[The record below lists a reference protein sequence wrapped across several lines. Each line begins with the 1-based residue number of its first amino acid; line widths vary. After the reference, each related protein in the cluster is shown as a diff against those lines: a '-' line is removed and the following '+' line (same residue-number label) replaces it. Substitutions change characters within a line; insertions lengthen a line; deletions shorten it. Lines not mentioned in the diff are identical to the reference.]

1 MRLFPQRLG
10 RRSHQLAEAEGC
22 LPAAPGH
29 PLRGEGALPA
39 PWGAVVPNTSFLEPP
54 PPKQLHSFTELP
66 LPEESFREASPVS
79 PRAAGCVSHP
89 RGPAVPRPCPSGA
102 PCGLE
107 PEPPFGMLSRDHS
120 QPDADRSGQSWGPS
134 SNDISSESLLYPHC
148 IIYLL
153 ATYID

>member
-22 LPAAPGH
+22 LPAAPGR

-39 PWGAVVPNTSFLEPP
+39 PWGAVVPNTSFLER
-54 PPKQLHSFTELP
+54 PPKQLHSFTEFP
-66 LPEESFREASPVS
+66 LPEESFREASPVC
-79 PRAAGCVSHP
+79 PRAAGCVSRP
-89 RGPAVPRPCPSGA
+89 GGPVAPRPCPSGA
-102 PCGLE
+102 PWGLE
-107 PEPPFGMLSRDHS
+107 PEPPFGMLSRGHS
-120 QPDADRSGQSWGPS
+120 QPDADRSGQSGGPS
-134 SNDISSESLLYPHC
+134 SNDISSESLLYPYC